1 MEPLENMVLTDVRVC
16 VCIRSRF
23 VDSILS
29 FGIVYL
35 KAKMEPPCMPTY
47 ASVNICREI
56 NETYSTIS
64 FHKHANVPQ
73 IFAGR
78 YEICMNLVFPVQCHP
93 IKKERKKEKKYLRS
107 RYYFKTNNC
116 YEYRNNFSIKKR
128 QEWKLLK
135 INTTK
140 WYSRI
145 FARIY
150 NTRNCRFFLFYFQ
163 FEFFFF

>member
-1 MEPLENMVLTDVRVC
+1 M
-16 VCIRSRF
+16 CIRSRF

-107 RYYFKTNNC
+107 RYYFKTNDC
-116 YEYRNNFSIKKR
+116 YEYRNNFSIKK
-128 QEWKLLK
+128 KTGMK
-135 INTTK
+135 IVKDKYNEV
-140 WYSRI
+140 I
-145 FARIY
+145 FANICTY
-150 NTRNCRFFLFYFQ
+150 L
-163 FEFFFF
+163 